1 MRPSLLLALLAA
13 CGGASPPPVAT
24 GGDDPAGA
32 PPSSGSEGGARGG
45 DEVPARES
53 EREPSWTDTSVC
65 SQRSD
70 PYGAVTLTA
79 PQATGRYGHGST
91 RFDQVMT
98 SKERALEVCG
108 PAGELDWLFATSCAD
123 GSHPF
128 ADRATAHG
136 ARRGS
141 VGGGGRCGSVIDL
154 YEVPCPE
161 KTYEVHMDMYM
172 CGPGESIDPP

>member
-1 MRPSLLLALLAA
+1 MRTVVLVALLAA
-13 CGGASPPPVAT
+13 CGGGSSQAPVETARP
-24 GGDDPAGA
+24 DSEAPAQGEVA
-32 PPSSGSEGGARGG
+32 PPGDASGQSN
-45 DEVPARES
+45 DNQ
-53 EREPSWTDTSVC
+53 PSWTDTSVC
-65 SQRSD
+65 AQRSD
-70 PYGAVTLTA
+70 PYGPVTLTA

-128 ADRATAHG
+128 VDRATAHG

-154 YEVPCPE
+154 YQVPCPE